1 MYAVDDLD
9 DGDKPSKCD
18 FVQSWREAKNGNLN
32 VNVKMEDQNK
42 STDNFCFIFFLAAM
56 NAQETLRKRRF
67 EVRYRKSLAQKSGK

>member
-42 STDNFCFIFFLAAM
+42 STDNFCFIFFSS
-56 NAQETLRKRRF
+56 NERTRDVEKTTI
-67 EVRYRKSLAQKSGK
+67 